1 MKNFKT
7 LVWTGYIL
15 ALISIVVGILDVIV
29 RFVIFSLSP
38 ISYLRFSELCL
49 LFVISLSLV
58 QLALGKKGTE

>member
-7 LVWTGYIL
+7 LVWVSYIL
-15 ALISIVVGILDVIV
+15 ALVSIVVGILDVIV

-38 ISYLRFSELCL
+38 ISYLRFAGLCL

-58 QLALGKKGTE
+58 QLVLGKKGTE

>member
-15 ALISIVVGILDVIV
+15 ALISIVIGILDVMV

-38 ISYLRFSELCL
+38 ISYLRFSGLCL